1 MAAAGFT
8 PIGYSG
14 TTVMAAGTLV
24 WGAWPAHTAA
34 PTPDELRARMAEL
47 GEPFVIDG
55 CPYSNVGLKLA
66 GDMTQIELH
75 KAFAAAN
82 GGNGARVFFISGDLL
97 SDIYEGKIA
106 WDEFSGDVGDLG
118 KAASKA
124 PGAFGTT
131 LKIVSFIALGVGV
144 GLLTHGV
151 ILWLQ
156 NRKKDK

>member
-1 MAAAGFT
+1 MAASGFT
-8 PIGYSG
+8 PIGYSD
-14 TTVMAAGTLV
+14 TETVAAGTLV
-24 WGAWPAHTAA
+24 WGAWPSRTTA
-34 PTPDELRARMAEL
+34 PTPDALRSRMAEL

-66 GDMTQIELH
+66 GDMTQLELH

-82 GGNGARVFFISGDLL
+82 GGKPAKVFFISGNLL

-106 WDEFSGDVGDLG
+106 WDEFAGGVGDLG

-156 NRKKDK
+156 KKDK